1 MTIATALV
9 VCFAAGA
16 VFFTFVGAVGL
27 LRLPDVYTRAHAAS
41 KADTLGAGF
50 AVLAVG
56 VAFGGGTEAIKA
68 GLLLA
73 FVYYTNP
80 TAAHAIASAAYNR
93 NVTVWTRDP
102 KGNADLQRDPEGDGG
117 LSEHDDEEETR

>member
-1 MTIATALV
+1 MNVALSTALV
-9 VCFAAGA
+9 VLFAAAA

-50 AVLAVG
+50 AVLAAG
-56 VAFGGGTEAIKA
+56 VAFGSGTEAIKA
-68 GLLLA
+68 GLLLL

-80 TAAHAIASAAYNR
+80 TAAHAIAGAAYGR
-93 NVTVWTRDP
+93 GVDVWTRD
-102 KGNADLQRDPEGDGG
+102 G
-117 LSEHDDEEETR
+117 DEEVSR

>member
-1 MTIATALV
+1 MTLATALV
-9 VCFAAGA
+9 ILFAAGC
-16 VFFTFVGAVGL
+16 VFFTFVGAVGV

-50 AVLAVG
+50 GLLAVVVTFGAG
-56 VAFGGGTEAIKA
+56 VESVKA

-80 TAAHAIASAAYNR
+80 TAAHALARAAYR
-93 NVTVWTRDP
+93 NGVPIWTRDA
-102 KGNADLQRDPEGDGG
+102 GDETADRRSGG
-117 LSEHDDEEETR
+117 RG